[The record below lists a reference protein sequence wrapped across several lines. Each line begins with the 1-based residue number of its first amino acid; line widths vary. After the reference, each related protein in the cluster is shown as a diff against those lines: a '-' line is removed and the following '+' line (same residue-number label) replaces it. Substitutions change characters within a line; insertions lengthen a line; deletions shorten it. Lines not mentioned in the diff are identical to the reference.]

1 MLFHSQPFILG
12 FLPACL
18 AGCFMLRRFAG
29 QNWALA
35 WLLAA
40 SLFFYGWWN
49 PPFVLL
55 LLCSIAA
62 NYALGQRI
70 LRLARAARRSPAR
83 RWLIAGIAGNL
94 ALLGWFKYADFLLH
108 VAAPGAPSLGIF
120 LPLAISF

>member
-40 SLFFYGWWN
+40 SLFFYGW
-49 PPFVLL
+49 
-55 LLCSIAA
+55 
-62 NYALGQRI
+62 
-70 LRLARAARRSPAR
+70 
-83 RWLIAGIAGNL
+83 LIANL
-94 ALLGWFKYADFLLH
+94 PYL
-108 VAAPGAPSLGIF
+108 
-120 LPLAISF
+120 

>member
-40 SLFFYGWWN
+40 SLFFYG
-49 PPFVLL
+49 
-55 LLCSIAA
+55 C
-62 NYALGQRI
+62 
-70 LRLARAARRSPAR
+70 
-83 RWLIAGIAGNL
+83 LIANLPYLSRTYIAFR
-94 ALLGWFKYADFLLH
+94 WRIW
-108 VAAPGAPSLGIF
+108 VGAPAG
-120 LPLAISF
+120 ATACMTRR